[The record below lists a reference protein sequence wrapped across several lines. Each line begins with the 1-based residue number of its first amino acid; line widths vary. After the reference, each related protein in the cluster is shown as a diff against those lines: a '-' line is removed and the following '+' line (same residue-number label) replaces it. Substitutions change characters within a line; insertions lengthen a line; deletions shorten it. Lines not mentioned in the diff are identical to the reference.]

1 MSTLTHERTDL
12 FIGGAWQPSSDQEL
26 TPIICP
32 ATEEPFGAAP
42 TGTFTD
48 ANRAIDAARH
58 ALRTAPWADSTGV
71 QRAQWMRALADELA
85 ARGDDTARL
94 VSNENGMPISLAR
107 VAEGQGPA
115 ATLRYYAGLA
125 EAMPAEERRP
135 ANQPGRVT
143 VVRREPGESSPSW
156 CPGISP
162 SRSPCSSW
170 RRLRV
175 HRGDQARLRDRPG
188 RVRLR
193 LSR

>member
-48 ANRAIDAARH
+48 ADRAIDAARH
-58 ALRTAPWADSTGV
+58 ALRTAPWADSTGM

-85 ARGDDTARL
+85 ARGDDMARL

-135 ANQPGRVT
+135 ANQPGRGHRRTMRTWQRPSVDSRGRACST
-143 VVRREPGESSPSW
+143 TGRPATSAVASSRTDQVRR
-156 CPGISP
+156 
-162 SRSPCSSW
+162 
-170 RRLRV
+170 
-175 HRGDQARLRDRPG
+175 G
-188 RVRLR
+188 R
-193 LSR
+193 